1 MDPNDLA
8 SLLGTRLPPSIAHD
22 IVTQFVQI
30 RQDVASK
37 TFGRSAPGKFVETVV
52 QALQY
57 LERGAFDAHPKVD
70 DYLRTIDTRA
80 SNLPDGLRTCTS
92 RICRSMYTLRNKRN
106 IAHKGEVD
114 PNEYD
119 LRFLVAASQWVLAE
133 FVREFGSTTMQR
145 AGNLVAQVQAPV
157 GTLVE
162 DFGTRR
168 LVYGVSSTK
177 DEILVLLQSHYPSEV
192 TEGAI
197 ITSLDRRTE
206 RAVKDGIRHLW
217 KQKLLEGSTKQ
228 GYRLTLPGLEVT
240 GDLIRRVTERKQ
252 QTR

>member
-1 MDPNDLA
+1 MDANGLV
-8 SLLGTRLPPSIAHD
+8 SLLSTKLPPAIAHD

-37 TFGRSAPGKFVETVV
+37 TLGRSAPGKFVETVV

-57 LERGAFDAHPKVD
+57 LERGAFDAQPKVD
-70 DYLRTIDTRA
+70 DYLRNVDTRA
-80 SNLPDGLRTCTS
+80 STLPDGLRTCTS

-106 IAHKGEVD
+106 IAHKAEVD

-133 FVREFGSTTMQR
+133 FVREFGTTTMQQ

-162 DFGTRR
+162 DFGARR

-177 DEILVLLQSHYPSEV
+177 DEILVLLQSHYPGEV
-192 TEGAI
+192 TEAALI
-197 ITSLDRRTE
+197 ASLDRHTE
-206 RAVKDGIRHLW
+206 RTVKNGIRQLW
-217 KQKLLEGSTKQ
+217 KDKLLEGSTKD
-228 GYRLTLPGLEVT
+228 GYRLTLPGLAFT
-240 GDLIRRVTERKQ
+240 GDLIRRVTEKKQ
-252 QTR
+252 KTR